1 MSEVA
6 LSALLPTRISS
17 VRVAMWA
24 VEGDCPWVTEVG
36 HGIHLPG
43 GAVTDGG
50 DFGASVQC
58 SGTTPAVV

>member
-1 MSEVA
+1 
-6 LSALLPTRISS
+6 
-17 VRVAMWA
+17 MWA
-24 VEGDCPWVTEVG
+24 VEGDCPWVMEVG